1 MLEKI
6 ENDTKDDRSKLESL
20 KMKTIDLKSKY
31 VKLKPSLANLEKEEK
46 DLEEQLKTIQDKLVT
61 VRKQKDETI
70 AAKAKVIKTQEE
82 TLAAA
87 KIIAAPLVEQL
98 QKEISPRKSGLV
110 ICRPQ
115 SFDQEAQQNET
126 CLPALNI
133 FAWANYT
140 RIPWGLALITLN
152 LTPFFFYHIQDSI
165 VFLPSITLCPLTH

>member
-46 DLEEQLKTIQDKLVT
+46 DLEEQLKTIQYKLVT

-133 FAWANYT
+133 FA
-140 RIPWGLALITLN
+140 
-152 LTPFFFYHIQDSI
+152 
-165 VFLPSITLCPLTH
+165 